1 MKSTVLTFVCLILMW
16 TAQAQYLA
24 DNSPKYDIE
33 RIYQAGERAYRAG
46 DLNLAIQ
53 LFTNVLEHDH
63 DHINAYLQRG
73 FSHSM
78 NKNYELAVKD
88 FSAVIAR
95 KPDHIWAF
103 TSRGS
108 ALNRLERH
116 AEAIRDFDAVL
127 ALDARNEEAYN
138 NRGWALKAQG
148 DLDAACRDWKTSQRL
163 GNSEARIILSNTRCK

>member
-1 MKSTVLTFVCLILMW
+1 MKWTVLAQICFTLPW
-16 TAQAQYLA
+16 TVQAQYLA
-24 DNSPKYDIE
+24 DNSPKYDVE

-46 DLNLAIQ
+46 DLILAIN
-53 LFTNVLEHDH
+53 LFTTVLEHDH
-63 DHINAYLQRG
+63 DHINSYLQRG

-95 KPDHIWAF
+95 KPDHLWAY

-127 ALDARNEEAYN
+127 ALDVRNEEAYN
-138 NRGWALKAQG
+138 NRGWAFKAQG
-148 DLDAACRDWKTSQRL
+148 DLDSACKDWKTSQRL
-163 GNSEARIILSNTRCK
+163 GNSEAKIILSNTRCK

>member
-1 MKSTVLTFVCLILMW
+1 MKSTILTLVCFALSW
-16 TAQAQYLA
+16 TVEAQYLA
-24 DNSPKYDIE
+24 DNSPKYDVE

-46 DLNLAIQ
+46 DLTLAIN
-53 LFTNVLEHDH
+53 LFTTVLDHDR

-95 KPDHIWAF
+95 KPDHLWAY

-127 ALDARNEEAYN
+127 ALDARNEEAFN
-138 NRGWALKAQG
+138 NRGWAFKAQG
-148 DLDAACRDWKTSQRL
+148 DLDAACKDWKTSQRL
-163 GNSEARIILSNTRCK
+163 GNSEAKIILSNTRCK